1 MVDTRSD
8 FLIVGA
14 GVVGLA
20 VANELLERNSR
31 LKVTVI
37 DKENQVALHAS
48 GRNSGVIHAGF
59 YYSPDSLKAQLT
71 RDGNRLLKEFCDENS
86 INYRTTGKVVVARDQ
101 TELPALQNLLTR
113 GIANGVAV
121 EEINAQQLFEI
132 EPWAKTHEKALWSP
146 STAVANPSEVVV
158 KMAEKFQAKG
168 GVLRLETEL
177 KSLGVGAAV
186 TDKGR
191 ITFGHLINASG
202 LYADKVAKQLGFA
215 SKFTMLPFIG
225 LYFYAPNLK
234 GKLKSHIYPVPDARN
249 PFLGVH
255 LTTTIKGEVKVGP
268 TAIPVV
274 SREQYSPISG
284 FSFSEFLEIVSTYPS
299 FIRSDHH
306 NVMSLFKTEFPK
318 LSRKYLVEQASSLVN
333 GLDQKDFS
341 KRGKPGIRA
350 QLFDLEEKRLE
361 MDFVI
366 EGDAGSTHLL
376 NAVSPAWT
384 SSISFA
390 KHVVDDLG
398 KRKVL

>member
-1 MVDTRSD
+1 MEKTSD
-8 FLIVGA
+8 FLVVGA
-14 GVVGLA
+14 GVIGLA

-37 DKENQVALHAS
+37 DKEKQVALHAS

-71 RDGNRLLKEFCDENS
+71 RDGNRLLKEFCDESS
-86 INYRTTGKVVVARDQ
+86 IRYRTTGKVVVARNQ
-101 TELPALQNLLTR
+101 SELPALQNLLTR

-121 EEINAQQLFEI
+121 EEINAQQLNEI
-132 EPWAKTHEKALWSP
+132 EPWAKTYEKALWSP
-146 STAVANPSEVVV
+146 STAVADPSEVVV

-168 GVLRLETEL
+168 GILQLETEL
-177 KSLGVGAAV
+177 ESLGVGTAE
-186 TDKGR
+186 TNKGR
-191 ITFGHLINASG
+191 FTFGHLINASG

-225 LYFYAPNLK
+225 LYFYAPNLQ

-306 NVMSLFKTEFPK
+306 DVMSLFKTEFPK
-318 LSRKYLVEQASSLVN
+318 LSRKYLVEQASSLVK
-333 GLDQKDFS
+333 GLEQKDFS

-366 EGDAGSTHLL
+366 EGNASSTHLL

-390 KHVVDDLG
+390 KHVVVDLG